1 MWGESRVGRITIVS
15 KTLTNESGAQISLM
29 LPPSQRGTPTWEMAL
44 DYPCQGDWT
53 EAEYLSLDTGR
64 LIEFNDGVLEFLPMP
79 KTSHARISRFISDLL
94 RQYVDSR
101 KIGEVLWAPCPIRVA
116 PRKLREPDI
125 LYLSHQ
131 RIPQDDTPPVGA
143 DLVVE
148 IISPGMESRRRDME
162 TKRDEYAEAG
172 IPEYWVVDP
181 DNETI
186 TVLTLVGK
194 RYELHHEFPA
204 GTTAGSVLL
213 AGFEV
218 DVSATFAAARPPL
231 T

>member
-1 MWGESRVGRITIVS
+1 
-15 KTLTNESGAQISLM
+15 
-29 LPPSQRGTPTWEMAL
+29 MAL

-94 RQYVDSR
+94 RRYVDSR
-101 KIGEVLWAPCPIRVA
+101 NIGEVLWAPCPIRVA

-125 LYLSHQ
+125 LYLSPQ
-131 RIPQDDTPPVGA
+131 RIPQDDTPPIGA

-148 IISPGMESRRRDME
+148 IMGPGMQSRRRDLE
-162 TKRDEYAEAG
+162 TKRDECAEAG
-172 IPEYWVVDP
+172 IPEYWIVDP
-181 DNETI
+181 DNETM
-186 TVLTLVGK
+186 TVLTLLGK

-204 GTTAGSVLL
+204 GTTARSVLL
-213 AGFEV
+213 PGFEV
-218 DVSATFAAARPPL
+218 DVSATFAAARTPL

>member
-1 MWGESRVGRITIVS
+1 VS

-204 GTTAGSVLL
+204 GTTAGSVML